1 MGLEDRDMKTLYFSE
16 QGGTLSEEGGRLVLR
31 KNKVVMGRYSLLDV
45 YRIVLSGY
53 VQIRAETISYLLTN
67 RIDIAYLS
75 TKGAFKGRI
84 VSAESGDGFLHMAQH
99 DRYKSE
105 KYRLAFA
112 ASILDAKLESQQAL
126 LQRYQ
131 RNHKEV
137 DFRDFLERIERQ
149 RKRLPASKSI
159 QQSMGHEGAATRAWF
174 AGLSAMLRG
183 ELGFHGRNRR
193 PPRDPVN
200 AMLSFGYTLLLKEVG
215 GLLEALG
222 FDCHIGLLHG
232 PARGRKSLPLDLM
245 EEFRHSIVDRVV
257 LAFLNRRQFT
267 AEDFVETEEKGCRF
281 TEEAR
286 RRFLAL
292 WEEEMRARIG
302 QAGMTPRELFRQQVA
317 RLEYAIMAGTL
328 YLPVR
333 YHHRDGFVL

>member
-1 MGLEDRDMKTLYFSE
+1 MKTLYFSE
-16 QGGTLSEEGGRLVLR
+16 QGGTLFKEKRRLVLR
-31 KNKVVMGRYSLLDV
+31 KKNVVIGRFPLYDV
-45 YRIVLSGY
+45 YRIVLIGY
-53 VQIRAETISYLLTN
+53 VQMSAQAICSLLTE

-75 TKGAFKGRI
+75 TKGQFKGRI
-84 VSAESGDGFLHMAQH
+84 VSAESGDGFLHIAQH

-131 RNHKEV
+131 RNHKEA
-137 DFRDFLERIERQ
+137 DLTRLIERIGTQ
-149 RKRLPASKSI
+149 RSRLPASKSI

-222 FDCHIGLLHG
+222 FDCNIGLLHG
-232 PARGRKSLPLDLM
+232 PVKGRKSLPLDLM

-267 AEDFVETEEKGCRF
+267 AEDFVETPEKGCRF

-302 QAGMTPRELFRQQVA
+302 QAGMTPRELFRQQVE

-328 YLPVR
+328 YQPVR